1 MGVSDF
7 GNPPEQGYNLML
19 VLPPTSDLSLR
30 GAADRGIPNKERIL
44 IYSFPEIN
52 LMNFI
57 LGIGYTAGG
66 EFVTPFRQYVYYFD
80 SVIVPA
86 NSWIVVYTGAGQT
99 QVSRLPPPGNDI
111 AFIYHWGLPAV
122 VFQQPEVVPI
132 LFRISEMNFAPKEQP
147 FLFEPFKI
155 TNSPSPLEDRP
166 V

>member
-7 GNPPEQGYNLML
+7 GNPPEQGHNLML

-30 GAADRGIPNKERIL
+30 GAVDRGIPNKERIL
-44 IYSFPEIN
+44 IYSFSVID

-57 LGIGYTAGG
+57 LGIGYTVDNK
-66 EFVTPFRQYVYYFD
+66 FVTPIRQYMYYFD
-80 SVIVPA
+80 DVIVPA
-86 NSWIVVYTGAGQT
+86 NSWIVVYTGPGQT

-111 AFIYHWGLPAV
+111 AFIYHWGLPSV

-147 FLFEPFKI
+147 LLSEPLET

-166 V
+166 A